1 MAKTAIGATLE
12 LWDHTAGTPAYV
24 AIGEIQ
30 DISGIGLTKEM
41 IDATHQGSTDGFRE
55 KIAGLIESKPFT
67 VTLQLDYDLA
77 ATGNAANHDTL
88 IVLGNS
94 RTASKARIRFVASGP
109 NVVYDPAHLSELT
122 IDAPLGDKVMA
133 TLTITPSGK
142 GTWAS
147 S

>member
-24 AIGEIQ
+24 SIGEIL
-30 DISGIGLTKEM
+30 DISGIGVSKEM
-41 IDATHQGSTDGFRE
+41 IDTTHQASTDAFRE
-55 KIAGLIESKPFT
+55 KIAGLLESKPFT

-77 ATGNAANHDTL
+77 ASGNASNHDTL
-88 IVLGNS
+88 RVLVDS
-94 RTASKARIRFVASGP
+94 RTASKARVRFVASGP

-147 S
+147 T